1 MRTSKR
7 VLLRRQFLPLL
18 VTFGLVLSACGGS
31 EDPGGGDGTG
41 ADTASPDG
49 DATGDDGDDAGS
61 ADAEFALQY
70 TSIFS
75 PGSAIQDSMDWWL
88 DEIEERSDGRIAFE
102 RFYGAS
108 LLAGTDT
115 ISGLREG
122 RADVGYVVPAYTPG
136 ELPILNI
143 SMVPGAAG
151 TDNQAHAQALG
162 WLTENN
168 QAVMDEL
175 DSQGIRIANFIIIGD
190 LDTVMTPEPITD
202 ISQFD
207 GLTLRAIGFISQA
220 FELIGATPVA
230 IEAQE
235 AYESIERGVIGGL
248 QSLPLESIPAQGI
261 HEVAPWITQLRL
273 GHFGAGSIGM
283 SQSAY
288 DELPDDLK
296 AVVDEVSD
304 EFSAQ
309 NAEITM
315 ERESE
320 ACQTVLDAGG
330 GVTTLPD
337 EQIEAWQDQIG
348 DSIIEAWRSDVT
360 AAGLSED
367 EVSSIEEDFRTE
379 AEELSSST
387 TYVSGLTE
395 CREQSPNPE
404 S

>member
-1 MRTSKR
+1 MRSQMR
-7 VLLRRQFLPLL
+7 PLRGQFLPLL
-18 VTFGLVLSACGGS
+18 VAFAFVLAACGG
-31 EDPGGGDGTG
+31 GGDSVSGSGDEG
-41 ADTASPDG
+41 ATTTSDVDADETSDDAAGG
-49 DATGDDGDDAGS
+49 DA
-61 ADAEFALQY
+61 EVELQY

-75 PGSAIQDSMDWWL
+75 PGSAIQDSMDWWM
-88 DEIEERSDGRIAFE
+88 DEIEQRSDGRIAFE

-151 TDNQAHAQALG
+151 TDNQAHAQALD

-175 DSQGIRIANFIIIGD
+175 DGQGIRIQNFIIIGD

-220 FELIGATPVA
+220 FELVGATPVA

-283 SQSAY
+283 SQSVY
-288 DELPDDLK
+288 DELPDDLQ

-304 EFSAQ
+304 EFSAK

-315 ERESE
+315 EREAE

-337 EQIEAWQDQIG
+337 EQVESWRDEIG
-348 DSIIEAWRSDVT
+348 DSIIESWRSDVSE
-360 AAGLSED
+360 AGLSED
-367 EVSSIEEDFRTE
+367 EIASIEADFRTQ
-379 AEELSSST
+379 AEELASGT
-387 TYVSGLTE
+387 TYVSGLTD
-395 CREQSPNPE
+395 CREQSPDPE

>member
-1 MRTSKR
+1 MRTPKR
-7 VLLRRQFLPLL
+7 VVRRQFVPLL
-18 VTFGLVLSACGGS
+18 VTFALVLAAC
-31 EDPGGGDGTG
+31 GGGDGSGGEGSGGDET
-41 ADTASPDG
+41 
-49 DATGDDGDDAGS
+49 DATSAAGETEDEGGDGS
-61 ADAEFALQY
+61 ADAEFNLKY

-75 PGSAIQDSMDWWL
+75 PGSAIQDSMDWWM
-88 DEIEERSDGRIAFE
+88 DEIEKRSDGRIAFE

-136 ELPILNI
+136 ELPILNV

-151 TDNQAHAQALG
+151 TDNQAHAQALD

-168 QAVMDEL
+168 QAVIDEL
-175 DSQGIRIANFIIIGD
+175 DSQGIRIQNFIIIGD

-207 GLTLRAIGFISQA
+207 GLTLRAIGYISEA

-283 SQSAY
+283 SQAVY
-288 DELPDDLK
+288 DELPSDLQ
-296 AVVDEVSD
+296 AVVDEVSE
-304 EFSAQ
+304 EFSAK

-315 ERESE
+315 EREAE

-337 EQIEAWQDQIG
+337 DQVEAWRDQIG
-348 DSIIEAWRSDVT
+348 DRIIEQWRADV
-360 AAGLSED
+360 AEAGLSEED
-367 EVSSIEEDFRTE
+367 IAAIEEDFRTQ
-379 AEELSSST
+379 AEELSSAT

-395 CREQSPNPE
+395 CREQSPDP
-404 S
+404 SA